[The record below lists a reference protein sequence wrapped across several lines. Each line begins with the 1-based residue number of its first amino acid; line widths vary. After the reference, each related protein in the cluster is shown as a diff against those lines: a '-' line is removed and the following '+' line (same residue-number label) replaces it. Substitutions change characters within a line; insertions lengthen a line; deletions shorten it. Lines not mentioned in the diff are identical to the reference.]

1 MKRLTSA
8 GLLIAWALLSGGR
21 SHAAGCDPIG
31 NIQFICDVQAPE
43 DFAIVPGSDWLLTSG
58 NRPGQ
63 GAIRALHPRQKKIVT
78 VFPAANVKTAHD
90 TKAFPACSG
99 PINLKD
105 ATEGKTFAIHG
116 MYLRPQS

>member
-1 MKRLTSA
+1 MRTLASA
-8 GLLIAWALLSGGR
+8 GVLIAAVLIAGGR
-21 SHAAGCDPIG
+21 SQAAGCDPIG

-78 VFPAANVKTAHD
+78 VFPATNLKTAPDAKAYPGCPGPLNVADD
-90 TKAFPACSG
+90 T
-99 PINLKD
+99 
-105 ATEGKTFAIHG
+105 EEKTF
-116 MYLRPQS
+116 